1 VRYSNQLT
9 DFDNE
14 YVWHCHILGHEEQDF
29 MRPFV
34 FHPNIIVPDAPA
46 AVKVIGTTV
55 SWTDT
60 TPVGGQDAQGIPTAG
75 TNAAYPAPISSPKN
89 EIGFDVYNGAAL
101 VATLPANVT
110 QWTNASVS
118 AANTYTVV
126 AWNAAGAS
134 LPGSTATTTAATTT
148 VTPPTPPAATPGT
161 AAVTGA
167 TIDALGT
174 TVTVASTA
182 GMVVGASVSGG
193 GFPPGTTIKAITSAT
208 TFTTSAASTTP
219 GATLQNL
226 TVSLLAAAALPTAA
240 ASAAPTGLTQT
251 LNASGTVTLAWTPVP
266 GATSYTVSITETPAA
281 VPPAL
286 VGVALP
292 AVLTTIAIVAPATAP
307 AATYTT
313 PAALKSGSTYAF
325 AVTATTLAG
334 TTVALASSLTNSP
347 TLPPVAFGI
356 ATDTSIVVNSGA
368 ITLSWANNALNKNNV
383 AGLVLTWT
391 NGPVGGKV
399 FAPTTTG
406 ATVTGLTSGTTY
418 SFTLGATSN
427 VAAFNS
433 TLVPVAP
440 AVVSAIA
447 P

>member
-1 VRYSNQLT
+1 
-9 DFDNE
+9 
-14 YVWHCHILGHEEQDF
+14 
-29 MRPFV
+29 
-34 FHPNIIVPDAPA
+34 
-46 AVKVIGTTV
+46 
-55 SWTDT
+55 
-60 TPVGGQDAQGIPTAG
+60 
-75 TNAAYPAPISSPKN
+75 
-89 EIGFDVYNGAAL
+89 
-101 VATLPANVT
+101 
-110 QWTNASVS
+110 
-118 AANTYTVV
+118 VV
-126 AWNAAGAS
+126 
-134 LPGSTATTTAATTT
+134 
-148 VTPPTPPAATPGT
+148 
-161 AAVTGA
+161 
-167 TIDALGT
+167 
-174 TVTVASTA
+174 
-182 GMVVGASVSGG
+182 
-193 GFPPGTTIKAITSAT
+193 TTI
-208 TFTTSAASTTP
+208 
-219 GATLQNL
+219 G
-226 TVSLLAAAALPTAA
+226 
-240 ASAAPTGLTQT
+240 
-251 LNASGTVTLAWTPVP
+251 
-266 GATSYTVSITETPAA
+266 
-281 VPPAL
+281 
-286 VGVALP
+286 
-292 AVLTTIAIVAPATAP
+292 IVAPATAP

-440 AVVSAIA
+440 TVVSAIA